1 MRQTNIDIVG
11 KLRTAMDDTTA
22 MKIFYAVSNLRCD
35 CFRNIDIVHWGTAL
49 RCPTRRTGRTQ
60 DFRDDTA
67 VDAVRTSMFE
77 LVDQLRDKLAT

>member
-1 MRQTNIDIVG
+1 
-11 KLRTAMDDTTA
+11 MDDTTT
-22 MKIFYAVSNLRCD
+22 MKIFYASSNLRYNF
-35 CFRNIDIVHWGTAL
+35 FRNIDRIFFIGVQLFDL
-49 RCPTRRTGRTQ
+49 RGQGRTQ